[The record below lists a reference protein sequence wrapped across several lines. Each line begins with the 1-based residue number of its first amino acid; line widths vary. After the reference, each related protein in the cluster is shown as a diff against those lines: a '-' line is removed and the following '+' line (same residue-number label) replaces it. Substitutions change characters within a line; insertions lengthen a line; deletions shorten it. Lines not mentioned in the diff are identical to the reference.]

1 MPRPRTTAR
10 AALFLL
16 LLWALSP
23 TAEAAVPKRIV
34 FPVVGKVTFY
44 DDFGA
49 PRGSRRH
56 QGNDLMAA
64 RRSAVVAVE
73 AGTVEK
79 HTSGWAGDCMLYLR
93 GRSGTLYVYVH
104 LNNDVTRANDN
115 RAADCRNG
123 VAYAR
128 GLRNGQRVRAGQLIA
143 FVGNSGN
150 ADGAAPHL
158 HFELHPS
165 GGRAVSPYRW
175 LTRARRLLFP
185 APPGR
190 ADETVALFGRF
201 RSADDGALSLRVR
214 AVRILGKWS
223 GRPPARN
230 VALAYGTDLVVDRRT
245 ETGDLVAA
253 ALASVEP
260 GDRVVV
266 WTKPFRPILRT
277 QLGFRLALEAAR
289 VRLYADG

>member
-1 MPRPRTTAR
+1 MPRHRTTAR

-23 TAEAAVPKRIV
+23 TANAAVPKRIV
-34 FPVVGKVTFY
+34 FPVVGKTTFT

-56 QGNDLMAA
+56 EGNDIMAP
-64 RRSAVVAVE
+64 RRTAVVAVE
-73 AGTVEK
+73 AGVVTK

-128 GLRNGQRVRAGQLIA
+128 GLRSRQRVRAGQLIA

-158 HFELHPS
+158 HFELHPG

-185 APPGR
+185 APAGTG
-190 ADETVALFGRF
+190 EITVALFGRF
-201 RSADDGALSLRVR
+201 RAADDALALRVG
-214 AVRILGKWS
+214 AVRVLGKWS

-230 VALAYGTDLVVDRRT
+230 VALEFGSDLVVDRRT
-245 ETGDLVAA
+245 ETGELVATT
-253 ALASVEP
+253 LASVAL
-260 GDRVVV
+260 GARVLVV
-266 WTKPFRPILRT
+266 TKPFSATLRM
-277 QLGFRLALEAAR
+277 QLAPRLALQAAR
-289 VRLYADG
+289 VRLY